1 MNQHVARNLD
11 TIITVLENDITD
23 GRESAADAC

>member
-11 TIITVLENDITD
+11 TIITALENDTGQQD
-23 GRESAADAC
+23 SAADAC